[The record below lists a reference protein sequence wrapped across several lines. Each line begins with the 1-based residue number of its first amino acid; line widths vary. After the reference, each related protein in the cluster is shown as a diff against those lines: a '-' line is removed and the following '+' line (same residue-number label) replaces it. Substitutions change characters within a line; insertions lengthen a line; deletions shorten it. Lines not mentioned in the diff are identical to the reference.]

1 MNIKGELESKDLNFY
16 LLAANALSQ
25 KNENCGTK
33 GSIFMFFEEQIWGAT
48 YKD

>member
-1 MNIKGELESKDLNFY
+1 LKSKDLNFY
-16 LLAANALSQ
+16 LSAANALSQ

-48 YKD
+48 YKDKKIPS